1 MEVFPANSEALL
13 RCALPQYL
21 YSIPVILARYILREH
36 VAPFFYSLFVITFLF
51 LIDFLIRILSSIL
64 SKGLDWRVVTEIVVL
79 NLAWMLALSIPMAV
93 LVAALMAFG
102 RLSADNETTAL
113 RALGISPVRAMMPVL
128 LVAALL
134 AGGLM
139 WFNDRVLPE
148 ANYRAASLRNDIGRK
163 KPAAFIAPRRV
174 IRDFEGYRL
183 WMDRV
188 DPRTDVF
195 YGVRVYQQERG
206 QPVRYTF
213 ADSATLGY
221 SPDGAYLLIHLYHGE
236 NHVIEPRDPKQY
248 VRVRFREQTAAIR
261 NVDANLN
268 RQERGYR
275 TDREMSVEQMM
286 RIVTDNR
293 KMLVTLREEYA
304 PRLFEDVRA
313 IDIRF
318 LADSSRPVPPRLL
331 REDWATQS
339 AGIGITPTVIATA
352 RKQEEDKL
360 RLLERYESRSR
371 SARMEINQYL
381 VEVHKKYSIPVAAL
395 VFVLVGAPLGIMAR
409 RGGLGTG
416 VVYSL
421 AFFILYWA
429 GMIRGEALSDQ
440 LDMSP
445 VAAMWGP
452 NIVVGAGGLWLLWRV
467 VRERY
472 APGMP
477 AWKRLVSFIGRIRP
491 RRKKRQDGE
500 ARTP

>member
-1 MEVFPANSEALL
+1 M
-13 RCALPQYL
+13 
-21 YSIPVILARYILREH
+21 ILAKYILREH
-36 VAPFFYSLFVITFLF
+36 VAPFFYSLLVITFLF

-64 SKGLDWRVVTEIVVL
+64 SKGLDWKVVLEIVVL

-93 LVAALMAFG
+93 LVATLMAFG

-113 RALGISPVRAMMPVL
+113 RALGISPVRAMLPVL

-139 WFNDRVLPE
+139 WFNDRILPE

-188 DPRTDVF
+188 DPATDMF
-195 YGVRVYQQERG
+195 YGVRIYQQERG

-213 ADSATLGY
+213 ADSAAMGY
-221 SPDGAYLLIHLYHGE
+221 SRDGSHLLIRLHHGE
-236 NHVIEPRDPKQY
+236 NHVIEPRDPNQY
-248 VRVRFREQTAAIR
+248 LRVRFREQTAAIR
-261 NVDANLN
+261 NVDASLN

-275 TDREMSVEQMM
+275 TDREMSVSAMLK
-286 RIVTDNR
+286 IVDDNR
-293 KMLVTLREEYA
+293 KILASLREEYA
-304 PRLFEDVRA
+304 SRLFEDMRA
-313 IDIRF
+313 MDMRF
-318 LADSSRPVPPRLL
+318 AADSALPPPPPRLMQG
-331 REDWATQS
+331 DWADA
-339 AGIGITPTVIATA
+339 AGVKAVSISIA
-352 RKQEEDKL
+352 RRQEADKVA
-360 RLLERYESRSR
+360 LLDRYESRANA
-371 SARMEINQYL
+371 ARMEINQYL

-416 VVYSL
+416 VIYSL

-429 GMIRGEALSDQ
+429 AMIRGEALSDK
-440 LDMSP
+440 LEMSP

-452 NIVVGAGGLWLLWRV
+452 NLIVGAGGLWLLWRV
-467 VRERY
+467 IRERY
-472 APGMP
+472 SPGLSG
-477 AWKRLVSFIGRIRP
+477 WKRLAAALARVRARHLSR
-491 RRKKRQDGE
+491 
-500 ARTP
+500 RTPAP

>member
-1 MEVFPANSEALL
+1 M
-13 RCALPQYL
+13 
-21 YSIPVILARYILREH
+21 ILARYILREH
-36 VAPFFYSLFVITFLF
+36 VAPFLYSLFVITFLF

-64 SKGLDWRVVTEIVVL
+64 SKGLEWQVVLEIVVL
-79 NLAWMLALSIPMAV
+79 NLAWMLALSVPMAV

-113 RALGISPVRAMMPVL
+113 RALGISPVRAMLPVL
-128 LVAALL
+128 GVALLL

-183 WMDRV
+183 WMDDV
-188 DPRTDVF
+188 DPKTDVF

-213 ADSATLGY
+213 ADSATLRY
-221 SPDGAYLLIHLYHGE
+221 SADGAYLLINLHHGE

-286 RIVTDNR
+286 KIVDVNR
-293 KMLVTLREEYA
+293 KMLVSLREEYA
-304 PRLFEDVRA
+304 PRLFEDIRA

-318 LADSSRPVPPRLL
+318 LADSSRPVPPRLMQG
-331 REDWATQS
+331 DWAKE
-339 AGIGITPTVIATA
+339 AGVSSSTVALA
-352 RKQEEDKL
+352 RQREADKL
-360 RLLERYESRSR
+360 NLLERYESRTR
-371 SARMEINQYL
+371 MAQMEINQYL
-381 VEVHKKYSIPVAAL
+381 VEVHKKFSIPVAAL

-429 GMIRGEALSDQ
+429 SMIRGEALSDK
-440 LDMSP
+440 LEMSP
-445 VAAMWGP
+445 VAAMWAP
-452 NIVVGAGGLWLLWRV
+452 NVIVGIGGLWLLWRV

-472 APGMP
+472 TPGMP
-477 AWKRLVSFIGRIRP
+477 AWKRGLAALRRIFSRGRRAEP
-491 RRKKRQDGE
+491 M
-500 ARTP
+500 P

>member
-1 MEVFPANSEALL
+1 MSRGKIRTSGPEA
-13 RCALPQYL
+13 PVP
-21 YSIPVILARYILREH
+21 IFTPVILARYILREH
-36 VAPFFYSLFVITFLF
+36 IAPFFYSLFVITFLF

-64 SKGLDWRVVTEIVVL
+64 SKGLEWRVVLEIVVL

-93 LVAALMAFG
+93 LVSALMAFG

-128 LVAALL
+128 GVAALL

-174 IRDFEGYRL
+174 IRDFDGYRL

-188 DPRTDVF
+188 DPKTDVF

-213 ADSATLGY
+213 ADSATLRY
-221 SPDGAYLLIHLYHGE
+221 SPDGAYLLINLHHGE

-248 VRVRFREQTAAIR
+248 VRIRFHEQTAAIR

-286 RIVTDNR
+286 KIVNDNR
-293 KMLVTLREEYA
+293 KMLGSLREEYS
-304 PRLFEDVRA
+304 PRLFEDMRA
-313 IDIRF
+313 LDIRF
-318 LADSSRPVPPRLL
+318 LADSSRPVPPRLMQG
-331 REDWATQS
+331 DWAKE
-339 AGIGITPTVIATA
+339 AGVTAATVAIV
-352 RKQEEDKL
+352 RQQQVEKL
-360 RLLERYESRSR
+360 NLLDRYESR
-371 SARMEINQYL
+371 ARMAQMEISQYL
-381 VEVHKKYSIPVAAL
+381 VEVHKKFSIPVAAL

-429 GMIRGEALSDQ
+429 GMIRGEALADK

-445 VAAMWGP
+445 VTAMWGP
-452 NIVVGAGGLWLLWRV
+452 NLLVGVGGLWLLWRV

-477 AWKRLVSFIGRIRP
+477 VWKRGLAAL
-491 RRKKRQDGE
+491 RRLFSHRKD
-500 ARTP
+500 AASAS

>member
-1 MEVFPANSEALL
+1 
-13 RCALPQYL
+13 
-21 YSIPVILARYILREH
+21 VILAKYILREH
-36 VAPFFYSLFVITFLF
+36 IAPFFYSLFVITFLF

-64 SKGLDWRVVTEIVVL
+64 SKGLEWRVVLEIVVL

-113 RALGISPVRAMMPVL
+113 RALGISPVRAMLPVL
-128 LVAALL
+128 GVAALL

-163 KPAAFIAPRRV
+163 KPAAFIVPRRV

-188 DPRTDVF
+188 DPSTDVF
-195 YGVRVYQQERG
+195 HGVRVYQQERG

-213 ADSATLGY
+213 ADSATLSY
-221 SPDGAYLLIHLYHGE
+221 TPDGAYLLIRLHHGE

-248 VRVRFREQTAAIR
+248 VRVRFREQVAAIR

-275 TDREMSVEQMM
+275 TDREMSVAQMM
-286 RIVTDNR
+286 KIVNDNR
-293 KMLVTLREEYA
+293 KMLGTLREEYA
-304 PRLFEDVRA
+304 SRIFEDIRA
-313 IDIRF
+313 HDIRF
-318 LADSSRPVPPRLL
+318 LADSGRPVPPRLL
-331 REDWATQS
+331 RDDWATVS
-339 AGIGITPTVIATA
+339 SGLGVTPTVIAAA
-352 RKQEEDKL
+352 RQQEEQKL
-360 RLLERYESRSR
+360 QLLERYESRAR
-371 SARMEINQYL
+371 SAKMEINQYL

-429 GMIRGEALSDQ
+429 SMIRGEALSDK
-440 LDMSP
+440 LEMSP
-445 VAAMWGP
+445 VAAMWAP
-452 NIVVGAGGLWLLWRV
+452 NIIVGAGGLWLLWRV

-472 APGMP
+472 APGVP
-477 AWKRLVSFIGRIRP
+477 AWKRLVAPFGRLIKRGRLFA
-491 RRKKRQDGE
+491 RRASRSARAQDVDG
-500 ARTP
+500 TP

>member
-1 MEVFPANSEALL
+1 M
-13 RCALPQYL
+13 
-21 YSIPVILARYILREH
+21 ILAKYILREH
-36 VAPFFYSLFVITFLF
+36 VAPFVYSLFVITFLF
-51 LIDFLIRILSSIL
+51 LVDFLIRILSSIL
-64 SKGLDWRVVTEIVVL
+64 SKGLDWRVVMEIVVL
-79 NLAWMLALSIPMAV
+79 NLAWMLALSVPMAV

-113 RALGISPVRAMMPVL
+113 RALGVSPVRAMLPVL
-128 LVAALL
+128 FVAALL

-174 IRDFEGYRL
+174 IRDFENYRL

-188 DPRTDVF
+188 DPKTDVF
-195 YGVRVYQQERG
+195 HGVRVYQQERG

-213 ADSATLGY
+213 ADSATLSY
-221 SPDGAYLLIHLYHGE
+221 TPDGAYLLVHLHHGE

-261 NVDANLN
+261 NVDASLS

-275 TDREMSVEQMM
+275 TDREMSVAQMM
-286 RIVTDNR
+286 KIVHDNR
-293 KMLVTLREEYA
+293 KLLVSLREEYA
-304 PRLFEDVRA
+304 PRLFEDIRA
-313 IDIRF
+313 LDIRF

-331 REDWATQS
+331 RGEWDAQ
-339 AGIGITPTVIATA
+339 AAEIGITPTVMATA
-352 RKQEEDKL
+352 RRQEEDKL
-360 RLLERYESRSR
+360 GLLDRYESR
-371 SARMEINQYL
+371 ARMANMEINQYL

-429 GMIRGEALSDQ
+429 GMIRGEALSDK
-440 LDMSP
+440 LDLSP

-477 AWKRLVSFIGRIRP
+477 AWKRFFSAAGRFLP
-491 RRKKRQDGE
+491 RRGA
-500 ARTP
+500 ARAP